1 MGTLAAWVFVVGLM
15 VLFACI
21 VALIRLWLQLTG
33 RDEEWKAERLAQYA
47 AKDGEE

>member
-1 MGTLAAWVFVVGLM
+1 MGTLAAWVFVAGLM

-21 VALIRLWLQLTG
+21 VALSRLWVQLTG
-33 RDEEWKAERLAQYA
+33 RAKEWEADRLAQYA